1 MRCKISLKSH
11 IFGVDDIQVV
21 FYHEEEGHLIWE
33 GTGEFSA
40 SDVHKQVAITFRTP
54 RYRVTDVSVCNDMFV
69 HSLVIWFYISGGGAH
84 KRIRSTTEAKRR
96 GVQ

>member
-1 MRCKISLKSH
+1 MQFISC
-11 IFGVDDIQVV
+11 VDDIQVV

-33 GTGEFSA
+33 GIGEFSA

-54 RYRVTDVSVCNDMFV
+54 RYRVTDVSYCNDDHV
-69 HSLVIWFYISGGGAH
+69 HSLVIWVYVSGGGAH
-84 KRIRSTTEAKRR
+84 KPVRSTAQTKRW